1 MICIFADYRAF
12 FDWRQILNNI
22 DEWGALAEFLSN
34 MIAKYSDVLEI
45 DSMPD
50 PDINKISTDKN
61 TMMSKISNNSIA
73 TKETA

>member
-1 MICIFADYRAF
+1 MIAYYRAF
-12 FDWRQILNNI
+12 FYWRRILNNN

-50 PDINKISTDKN
+50 PDSNKINTKKN
-61 TMMSKISNNSIA
+61 TMTSKISNSSIV

>member
-1 MICIFADYRAF
+1 M
-12 FDWRQILNNI
+12 NNI

-50 PDINKISTDKN
+50 PDINKISTEKN
-61 TMMSKISNNSIA
+61 ATTSKISNNSIA
-73 TKETA
+73 TKEKA

>member
-1 MICIFADYRAF
+1 MIADYRAF
-12 FDWRQILNNI
+12 FNWRHILNNI

-50 PDINKISTDKN
+50 PDINKISTEKN
-61 TMMSKISNNSIA
+61 ATTSKISNNSIA
-73 TKETA
+73 TKEKA

>member
-1 MICIFADYRAF
+1 M
-12 FDWRQILNNI
+12 NNI

-50 PDINKISTDKN
+50 PDINKINADKN
-61 TMMSKISNNSIA
+61 TMMSKISNLSV
-73 TKETA
+73 KLMLVK

>member
-34 MIAKYSDVLEI
+34 MIVKYSDVLEI

>member
-1 MICIFADYRAF
+1 MICMIADYRAF
-12 FDWRQILNNI
+12 FNWRKILNNI

-50 PDINKISTDKN
+50 PDINKISTEKN
-61 TMMSKISNNSIA
+61 ATTSKISNNSIA